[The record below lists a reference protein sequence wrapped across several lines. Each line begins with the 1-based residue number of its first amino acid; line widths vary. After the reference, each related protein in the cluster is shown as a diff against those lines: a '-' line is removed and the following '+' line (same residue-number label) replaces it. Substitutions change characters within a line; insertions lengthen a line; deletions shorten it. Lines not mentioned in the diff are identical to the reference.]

1 MKKNSEFYKSETE
14 IIIDPK
20 HKKVY
25 FNGNEITKI
34 SFNFEN
40 GKFLDH
46 PYYNIMIAAVNA
58 KAGNIQN
65 YIHNHFFLYALTY
78 KDNANKEHLVVEE
91 YGKCGEVGS
100 GWDSIEVR
108 PDHEYNESFVVYGIN
123 NGKKTD
129 AIVLEKISLLG
140 FSLDDLNNADTIN
153 LGYSVRCYKC

>member
-1 MKKNSEFYKSETE
+1 MNKTSNINNKENE

-25 FNGNEITKI
+25 FNGNEVTKI

-40 GKFLDH
+40 GKFIDC
-46 PYYNIMIAAVNA
+46 PYYSIMLAAVNA
-58 KAGNIQN
+58 KAGNLKN

-108 PDHEYNESFVVYGIN
+108 PDHEYNESFVAYGIN
-123 NGKKTD
+123 NGKKVDT
-129 AIVLEKISLLG
+129 IVLEKISLFG
-140 FSLDDLNNADTIN
+140 FSIDDLNNADTIN